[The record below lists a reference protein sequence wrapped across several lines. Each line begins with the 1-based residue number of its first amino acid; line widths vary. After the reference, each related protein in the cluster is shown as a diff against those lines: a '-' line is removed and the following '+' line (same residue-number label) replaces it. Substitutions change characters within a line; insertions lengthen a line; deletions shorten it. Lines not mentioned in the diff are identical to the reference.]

1 MLPLDLHVLS
11 LSLAFILSQDQT
23 LHCTFYFFIRLSLN
37 SSFIVVEIERWY
49 FITLYLYYIFVVFN
63 LSKNLFPFLS
73 KRTAKLRHFFE
84 STKYFK
90 KNIYFF
96 FSNFCSFNS
105 QATSL
110 DCGCKVTAFSET
122 TKIFLNF
129 FINFFINHCI
139 SKRKILNN
147 LYILS
152 ILYSFLL
159 FFPSF
164 LPI

>member
-37 SSFIVVEIERWY
+37 SSFIVVKNRRWY

-63 LSKNLFPFLS
+63 LSKNLFPFSS

-84 STKYFK
+84 LTKYFK

-96 FSNFCSFNS
+96 FSNICSLNS

-110 DCGCKVTAFSET
+110 DCGCKVTTFSET
-122 TKIFLNF
+122 TKIFLKFFVKF
-129 FINFFINHCI
+129 FIT
-139 SKRKILNN
+139 R
-147 LYILS
+147 YI
-152 ILYSFLL
+152 
-159 FFPSF
+159 
-164 LPI
+164 